1 MEEGQTETETWVGF
15 SVDFVI
21 VVIIKW
27 KKEGCE

>member
-1 MEEGQTETETWVGF
+1 MEEGQTETWVGF